1 MPLTNA
7 QYDALMRRYDEIRE
21 RHRHELLSRE
31 EEIASAVPYIKE
43 LDEEAGRLS
52 LAAAKARIADPKAD
66 LSSYRQSMKLITRK
80 REAALLT
87 HGYPADYLEMQY
99 DCPLCRDTGYT
110 DGVRCTCFKKAAN
123 ELLYKEYGLGDILKE
138 ENFAHFSLDYY
149 PEDMIDPPTGRS
161 ARELALKALTAA
173 KLFPDRIGMPGN
185 NLLLYGNAGVG
196 KTFLSHCIAAE
207 VLDRSSSALYFS
219 AKDLFDL
226 LADAAFER
234 NGRNASSAQAI
245 YECDCLTID
254 DLGTESLNSFSL
266 PQLFYIINERILKNR
281 STIISTNLMLDQFAE
296 TYTERIFS
304 RITSHYTILKLIGQ
318 DIRMQKKANGGRTC

>member
-7 QYDALMRRYDEIRE
+7 QYDAVMRRYDEIRE

-31 EEIASAVPYIKE
+31 EEIAETVPYIKE
-43 LDEEAGRLS
+43 LDAEAGRLS
-52 LAAAKARIADPKAD
+52 LEAARARIADPSAD
-66 LSSYRQSMKLITRK
+66 LADYRRSMKLITRK
-80 REAALLT
+80 REAALLM

-99 DCPLCRDTGYT
+99 DCPLCRDTGYV
-110 DGVRCTCFKKAAN
+110 DGVRCACFKKAAD
-123 ELLYKEYGLGDILKE
+123 ELLYRDYRLGDVLKE

-149 PEDMIDPPTGRS
+149 PEDMRDASTGRS
-161 ARELALKALTAA
+161 SRELAQTALAAA
-173 KLFPDRIGMPGN
+173 KRFPENIGQPGN
-185 NLLLYGNAGVG
+185 NLFLYGNAGVG

-207 VLDRSSSALYFS
+207 VLNRSASALYFS

-234 NGRNASSAQAI
+234 NGRSAASAQAI

-254 DLGTESLNSFSL
+254 DLGTETVNSFSL

-304 RITSHYTILKLIGQ
+304 RITSHYTIIKLIGQ
-318 DIRMQKKANGGRTC
+318 DIRMQKKANGGRT

>member
-7 QYDALMRRYDEIRE
+7 QYDAVMRRYDEIRE
-21 RHRHELLSRE
+21 MHRHELLSRE
-31 EEIASAVPYIKE
+31 EEIETAVPYIKE
-43 LDEEAGRLS
+43 LDAEAGRLS
-52 LAAAKARIADPKAD
+52 LKAARARIADPSAD
-66 LSSYRQSMKLITRK
+66 LSAYKRDMQLISRK
-80 REAALLT
+80 RDAALLS
-87 HGYPADYLEMQY
+87 HGYPTDYLEMQY
-99 DCPLCRDTGYT
+99 DCPLCRDTGFI
-110 DGVRCTCFKKAAN
+110 DGARCACFKKAAN
-123 ELLYKEYGLGDILKE
+123 ELLYRDYRLGDILKE
-138 ENFAHFSLDYY
+138 ENFSHFSLSYY
-149 PEDMIDPPTGRS
+149 PENMKDPSTGRS
-161 ARELALKALTAA
+161 ALELAQNALAVA
-173 KLFPDRIGMPGN
+173 RRFPDNIGKPGN
-185 NLLLYGNAGVG
+185 NLFLYGNAGVG

-234 NGRNASSAQAI
+234 NGRNSTSAEAI

-254 DLGTESLNSFSL
+254 DLGTETVNSFSL

-304 RITSHYTILKLIGQ
+304 RITSHYAIVKLIGQ
-318 DIRMQKKANGGRTC
+318 DIRMQKKANGGRT